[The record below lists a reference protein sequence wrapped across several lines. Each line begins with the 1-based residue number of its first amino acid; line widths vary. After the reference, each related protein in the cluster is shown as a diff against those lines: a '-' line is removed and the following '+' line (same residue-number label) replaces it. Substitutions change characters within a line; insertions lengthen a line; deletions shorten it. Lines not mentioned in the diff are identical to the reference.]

1 MRHVL
6 MVLILAVTLTAC
18 ATGEG
23 PPPAPLSP
31 AAERGQQFVLRAC
44 AGCHAVAGRE
54 ASPNAVAP
62 AFASNRMPHT
72 EIGLERSLAQ
82 IAREGHGEMPPIYM
96 TDAEMNDIVAYIESL
111 GPVAATP
118 GHDGDLQYTSV
129 GGAAPI

>member
-6 MVLILAVTLTAC
+6 TVLTLAAALSAC

-23 PPPAPLSP
+23 PPPASLSP

-62 AFASNRMPHT
+62 AFASIRMRHT
-72 EIGLERSLAQ
+72 AIGLERSLAQ

-96 TDAEMNDIVAYIESL
+96 TNAEMSDIVAYIESL
-111 GPVAATP
+111 GPVATAPWTTESP
-118 GHDGDLQYTSV
+118 QYT
-129 GGAAPI
+129 ALRP